1 MAGAGPPSS
10 LRRACSCLT
19 NRESTRGGMG
29 MSWTSEAGGGREFNI
44 GQNALA
50 DLRFSFQMCGTHW
63 RQVTTGWSYPSHD
76 HALFELNYVMEGQQ
90 IMTVEGRRHI
100 QQAGDLLL
108 LEPGCSHE
116 SRIGRSPSMT
126 YFCMHF
132 DIDDDV
138 MYGRMAA
145 LGSVLFA
152 SDAELTAKLKP
163 ELERLTRL
171 CGAEAEG
178 AAEALEVRVSL
189 LRILLEL
196 CTYSLDRASS
206 DPQVPAANNQQLE
219 AARLLR
225 ERYTLEKKLEDFL
238 GDPNAGERL
247 SDRSLF
253 PPFNWVGLF
262 SVMVPDREFWGKPD
276 RFLAKTLLDDALSE
290 YGVSAV
296 AVGEQHLTA
305 VLFANSY
312 SIPPL
317 EEYAADCRRMLER
330 RLNMPV
336 RLGVGGVAASPGEL
350 KGLYRQSLSRLGLNE
365 SYDPLPNFDFM
376 NRTVRLALLALESE
390 YDDPGLTLGRLAE
403 KLELTPNYL
412 SGLFTTETGH
422 PFTWHLTR
430 IRMDRACRLLK
441 ETMLKVH
448 QVARQVGYA
457 DQAYFSRC
465 FKATVGVSPAAYRSR
480 QHEE

>member
-1 MAGAGPPSS
+1 
-10 LRRACSCLT
+10 
-19 NRESTRGGMG
+19 

-44 GQNALA
+44 GQNALP

-63 RQVTTGWSYPSHD
+63 RQVTTGWSYPRHD

-90 IMTVEGRRHI
+90 VMTVEGRQHV
-100 QQAGDLLL
+100 QQPGGLLL

-138 MYGRMAA
+138 MYGRIAA

-152 SDAELTAKLKP
+152 ADHELTLKLKP

-171 CGAEAEG
+171 CGGESDGISETLA
-178 AAEALEVRVSL
+178 VRASL

-196 CTYSLDRASS
+196 CEYAFGMAGSEEEA
-206 DPQVPAANNQQLE
+206 QAATNRQPE

-225 ERYTLEKKLEDFL
+225 ERYALEKKIEDFL
-238 GDPNAGERL
+238 GDPDAGARL

-253 PPFNWVGLF
+253 PPFHWVGLF
-262 SVMVPDREFWGKPD
+262 SVRVPDREFWGKPD

-296 AVGEQHLTA
+296 AAGEEHLTA
-305 VLFANSY
+305 VLFANGY
-312 SIPPL
+312 SVPPL
-317 EEYAADCRRMLER
+317 EEYASECRRMLER
-330 RLNMPV
+330 RLNRTV
-336 RLGVGGVAASPGEL
+336 RLGLGGIASSPGEL
-350 KGLYRQSLSRLGLNE
+350 KGLYRQSLNGLGLNE
-365 SYDPLPNFDFM
+365 SYDPQPNFDFM

-390 YDDPGLTLGRLAE
+390 YEDPGLTLGRLAE

-412 SGLFTTETGH
+412 SALFTSETGH

-430 IRMDRACRLLK
+430 IRIDRACRLLK
-441 ETMLKVH
+441 ETVLKVH
-448 QVARQVGYA
+448 QIARQVGYA

-465 FKATVGVSPAAYRSR
+465 FKAAVGVSPAAYRASR
-480 QHEE
+480 NEQ